1 MNTVE
6 KEPYVDFEEIAKVVA
21 KVDPRDLYQIGDK
34 LPLNSPYLP
43 EVIQCPAPFSNYSV
57 SQSGIV
63 YSRKFNRQLRQ
74 YVNNCGYKAV
84 HVVRDDNKAL
94 FTGVHRLVALTF
106 YDNKWGFK
114 EVSHRDDNRLNN
126 NASNLEWITREG
138 NLNKA
143 HRQKLMKIAGGHGRP
158 VRKVNDDGTFQE
170 YKSIKQAAEASS
182 LSNTSVSGSASRE
195 LHLNKPFHFVFVS
208 NENVP
213 NPN

>member
-1 MNTVE
+1 MNTLE

-43 EVIQCPAPFSNYSV
+43 EIIQCTAPFSNYAV

-63 YSRKFNRQLRQ
+63 YSRKFNRELSQ
-74 YVNNCGYKAV
+74 YVNNSGYKAINITCNNGQ
-84 HVVRDDNKAL
+84 RMC
-94 FTGVHRLVALTF
+94 TGVHRLVALTF

-114 EVSHRDDNRLNN
+114 EVSHIDDNRLNN
-126 NASNLEWITREG
+126 NASNLEWVTRED

-158 VRKVNDDGTFQE
+158 IRKVNDNGSFQE
-170 YKSIKQAAEASS
+170 YKSIKSAAEANE
-182 LSNTSVSGSASRE
+182 LSNTSVAGSANGT
-195 LHLNKPFHFVFVS
+195 LHLNKPYHFIFVK
-208 NENVP
+208 
-213 NPN
+213 